1 MEALFR
7 QFRIQYRIWF
17 MQVIAF
23 ICLAVL
29 MFIMMTQEKDSFR
42 EQKKNELNNIIHT
55 VVEMLDGLDQE
66 VQSGR
71 MAMEQAQQ
79 QALNVIRNMRYGQD
93 NQDYFWVMDTSGVY
107 LMHPIVESIVGKNG
121 SVFNDKKGNRIFDDL
136 PGDLRNYGKT
146 YAEFYWPRPGSD
158 IPVEKMGMIIAYKNW
173 NWAIG
178 SGFYIDDIE
187 AVFWKKVVTNLT
199 FAAIIIL
206 VMLSI
211 AWILARSITRPLE
224 ETVSALKDIS
234 EGNGDLTKRLPVAGE
249 DEITRLTRYF
259 NGFVEKVHGVIGQVN
274 TASSSVSGSAER
286 LSAITEEGHR
296 STELQAKETDQV
308 ATAVQQ
314 MSATVHEVAQNAGRA
329 AEGATQADQ
338 EAKQGKAQ
346 VEKTITAINKLSDQ
360 VSGSAQV
367 IQRLHSDSE
376 NIGSVLEV
384 IRGVAEQTNLLA
396 LNAAIE
402 AARAGEQGRGFAV
415 VADEVRTL
423 AQRTQEST
431 DEIQAMIEKLQS
443 AAQEAVRS
451 MDASMKSTQETIEI
465 AQQAGVSLDS
475 ILQAVESIRGMND
488 MIASAAEEQSLV
500 AEEINR
506 NVVNIVDLSQTSAQS
521 IQQVNQS
528 SDELAGQADSLHNLV
543 GQFRI

>member
-7 QFRIQYRIWF
+7 QFKIQNRIWF
-17 MQVIAF
+17 MQIVAF

-29 MFIMMTQEKDSFR
+29 MFIMMMQEKDSFR
-42 EQKKNELNNIIHT
+42 EQKKSELNNIIHT
-55 VVEMLDGLDQE
+55 VTEVLDGLDQE
-66 VQSGR
+66 VQNGTLTL
-71 MAMEQAQQ
+71 AQAQS
-79 QALNVIRNMRYGQD
+79 QASNIIKSMRYGVD
-93 NQDYFWVMDTSGVY
+93 NSDYFWIMDMSGVY
-107 LMHPIVESIVGKNG
+107 LMHPIKASLAGKNG
-121 SVFNDKKGNRIFDDL
+121 SVFKDKLGNRIFDDL
-136 PGDLRNYGKT
+136 PGDLRSQGMT
-146 YAEFYWPRPGSD
+146 YSEFYWPKPGSEV
-158 IPVEKMGMIIAYKNW
+158 PVEKMGMIVAYKNW

-187 AVFWKKVVTNLT
+187 AVFWKKV
-199 FAAIIIL
+199 AAN
-206 VMLSI
+206 LSI
-211 AWILARSITRPLE
+211 AAVIILIMLTLAWVLARSITRPLE
-224 ETVSALKDIS
+224 QTVSALKAIS
-234 EGNGDLTKRLPVAGE
+234 EGDGDLTKRLPVAGE

-259 NGFVEKVHGVIGQVN
+259 NGFVGKVHDVISQVN
-274 TASSSVSGSAER
+274 TASSSVSSSAER
-286 LSAITEEGHR
+286 LSVITEEGHR
-296 STELQAKETDQV
+296 NTEMQAKETDQV
-308 ATAVQQ
+308 ATAVQE
-314 MSATVHEVAQNAGRA
+314 MSATVHEVAQNAGQA
-329 AEGATQADQ
+329 AEGATQADN
-338 EAKQGKAQ
+338 EARQGKQQ
-346 VEKTITAINKLSDQ
+346 VEKTIDAINRLSEQ
-360 VSGSAQV
+360 VSGSARV

-443 AAQEAVRS
+443 AAQDAVRA
-451 MDASMKSTQETIEI
+451 MDASMTYTQETIDE
-465 AQQAGVSLDS
+465 AQQAGQSLDS
-475 ILQAVESIRGMND
+475 ILEAVESIRDMNT

-506 NVVNIVDLSQTSAQS
+506 NVVNIVDLSQTSSQS
-521 IQQVNQS
+521 VQQVSQS
-528 SDELAGQADSLHNLV
+528 SDELAGQADQLHSLV